1 MPRNTASAVEP
12 KAITIEFQNRGT
24 NFDSDTTTM
33 LRARAIDS
41 QVPEGGGRL
50 ARYSGVCRER
60 VVKRL
65 Q

>member
-1 MPRNTASAVEP
+1 M
-12 KAITIEFQNRGT
+12 

-33 LRARAIDS
+33 LRPRAIDS